1 MSDPQRSGV
10 QGRGANRR
18 GVRGRVA
25 VAPAAVALAAVVALV
40 AAAGCS
46 CSVPPPDGERT
57 GYSTDEPPQSSVELI
72 NAAVMEGQLDYS
84 TSLLYKVYVM
94 YDPDSLPPEY
104 QSDVPSRC
112 GTPLIDEVRRNWNV
126 VDLNDRA
133 EIAQYIQ
140 PIGEPGPTET
150 QLDDVTPDR
159 LDHERNSLD

>member
-1 MSDPQRSGV
+1 MSDPYTRGV
-10 QGRGANRR
+10 RGR

-25 VAPAAVALAAVVALV
+25 VAPGVVALVAVVVFV

-57 GYSTDEPPQSSVELI
+57 GYPTDEPPQSSLELI
-72 NAAVMEGQLDYS
+72 NAAVTEGQLDYS
-84 TSLLYKVYVM
+84 TALLYKIYVM

-104 QSDVPSRC
+104 HSDVPSKC

-126 VDLNDRA
+126 IDLNDRA

-140 PIGEPGPTET
+140 PLGEPGSTET